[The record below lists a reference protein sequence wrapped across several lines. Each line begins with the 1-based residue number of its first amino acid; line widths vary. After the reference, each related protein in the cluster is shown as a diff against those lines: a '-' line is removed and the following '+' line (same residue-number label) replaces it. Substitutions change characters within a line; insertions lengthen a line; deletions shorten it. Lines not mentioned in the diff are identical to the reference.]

1 VKPLG
6 ISEPA
11 AHELAEA
18 VRWYERRRP
27 GWGGKLFDAV
37 THTIELILARP
48 EIGATRTGRLP
59 SRQFQVRGFP
69 YKVAYRIREHD
80 IYVVA
85 LAHTSRRPG
94 YWKDRR

>member
-1 VKPLG
+1 VKPFQF
-6 ISEPA
+6 SAPA
-11 AHELAEA
+11 AEEFTHA
-18 VRWYERRRP
+18 VRWYEQRRP

-37 THTIELILARP
+37 THTIEEIQAHPEMGTTRP
-48 EIGATRTGRLP
+48 GRLP
-59 SRQFQVRGFP
+59 SRQFRTQGFP

-85 LAHTSRRPG
+85 VAHTSRRPG